1 MPDFLTNLSQR
12 ILGTAPAVRPSF
24 PSLFAPQRRAE
35 EERFAGSEPDASFF
49 AADDGLHSTA
59 DVNGME
65 GSVVEGRHRERDDL
79 RSAAPAGPSASSPGV
94 FPEAADTPSS
104 GAPSSVSPRLLPPLD
119 SLEGERPE
127 RSSGLSVSAPFAFES
142 SSHPFENEGKE
153 ATAPTGT
160 FSAAEGRESEGKG
173 RREEGRTDGKPGA
186 TGAEVRGAGQMPK
199 SGRMPEEWRGERGM
213 MKGPLLPATGRADE
227 RGRRGEREIADPA
240 GGDAT
245 ARRMEERSDRTERM
259 KEGRGAEE
267 NRRPSTVEY
276 ARPVREPFDYDAFP
290 DRTNED
296 RGGEEWRESRDE
308 FGAEAERGS
317 GNPRRNERTL
327 LVPGHRPDPSREER
341 MPAPSAPAEASRDEG
356 VSSRTVN
363 VTIGRIEVR
372 GTPQRPAPP
381 VPARQPAPTPERSA
395 AISLTEYL
403 KRYNGR
409 GG

>member
-49 AADDGLHSTA
+49 AADDGGLHSTA

-65 GSVVEGRHRERDDL
+65 GSAVEGRHREKDDL

-104 GAPSSVSPRLLPPLD
+104 GAPLSVSPRLLPPLD

-127 RSSGLSVSAPFAFES
+127 RSSGLPVSDPFAFES

-160 FSAAEGRESEGKG
+160 FSAAEGRESEENG

-186 TGAEVRGAGQMPK
+186 TGAEARNA
-199 SGRMPEEWRGERGM
+199 GRMPEEWRGEREM
-213 MKGPLLPATGRADE
+213 MKRPLLPATDRTDE
-227 RGRRGEREIADPA
+227 RSRRGEREIADPA
-240 GGDAT
+240 GGGAA
-245 ARRMEERSDRTERM
+245 ARRMEGRSDRAERM
-259 KEGRGAEE
+259 KEGRGEEE

-276 ARPVREPFDYDAFP
+276 ARPVRESFDYDAFP
-290 DRTNED
+290 DRPNEE
-296 RGGEEWRESRDE
+296 RGGEERRESRGE

-372 GTPQRPAPP
+372 GTPQRTAPP
-381 VPARQPAPTPERSA
+381 VPARQPSPAPERSA